1 MSPVS
6 CHCGTPVR
14 SAAEWNA
21 AIRAL
26 VSGVGQWTPQALA
39 ELARLRAEWRAAVA
53 REQLGQAA

>member
-6 CHCGTPVR
+6 CHCGAPVR
-14 SAAEWNA
+14 SAAVVNA
-21 AIRAL
+21 EIRAL
-26 VSGVGQWTPQALA
+26 VAGTSRWTPQALA